1 MMAETFMMN
10 RHVRTVSLAITLWLS
25 ISGMACVHSAQGA
38 RANTGRQSAGS
49 LNARNARQ
57 LGYEF
62 AYRDGADRGRL
73 DRSRTNAAYDFD
85 SDDYRSGDRG
95 YSRSMGDRG
104 QFQQGYREGYKV
116 GYDDA
121 YRGHDEARGEASPTR
136 D

>member
-1 MMAETFMMN
+1 MAETFIMN
-10 RHVRTVSLAITLWLS
+10 RQVRTVSLAITLLLS

-38 RANTGRQSAGS
+38 RVNTGRQGADSPNVS
-49 LNARNARQ
+49 NARQ

-62 AYRDGADRGRL
+62 AYPDGADRGRL
-73 DRSRTNAAYDFD
+73 DRARTIPAYDFD
-85 SDDYRSGDRG
+85 SDDYSSGDRG

-121 YRGHDEARGEASPTR
+121 YQGRSEPRGDASPTR